1 MRSENQKGKN
11 PDKMSQKQSNKQES
25 TFSNKILIFKFL
37 PNYFYTNMYTNIPSV
52 HTFLLAV
59 GLLWSHRPAVW
70 LRLFCCHKSKNK
82 ISQRLRSFPLHESS
96 SGCRKIWISL
106 RNSLEKF
113 ITMSPCFSFIF
124 VKMLHEHLILSS
136 AAVEKNEKM
145 FWELITCKP

>member
-25 TFSNKILIFKFL
+25 TFSNKILIFKFYQIISTPTCTQKYPL
-37 PNYFYTNMYTNIPSV
+37 YIHFYWP
-52 HTFLLAV
+52 F
-59 GLLWSHRPAVW
+59 WSHRPAVW